1 MFFFAYDLKEYK
13 DELRGFYFDYFSEI
27 PGPIS
32 QTTDEL
38 ISQILNYKVDEWN
51 EKYEAFADKFN
62 TFDQGNAAKQVIE
75 LIQSL

>member
-13 DELRGFYFDYFSEI
+13 DELRGFYFDYLSEI

-38 ISQILNYKVDEWN
+38 VSHILNYKVDEWN
-51 EKYEAFADKFN
+51 EKYAAFSDKFN
-62 TFDQGNAAKQVIE
+62 TFDEGNAAKKVIE